1 MTEDSLNTGSI
12 SIFTDHPS
20 ENYSWDLVV
29 SLQEVH
35 SELLQEVHS
44 ELLQEVHSELF
55 QEVHSELLFLFV
67 NQDQVNQG
75 GLYC

>member
-44 ELLQEVHSELF
+44 ELLQEVHSEL
-55 QEVHSELLFLFV
+55 LFLFV